1 MSYAFVDDGIVGYI
15 ETRTPLS
22 DLVHPDF
29 LPYFIEIPEEL
40 EGIVQPGWLY
50 EDGGFKEPPTP
61 EPEPEPEPSETPT
74 YEELLSMYS
83 AIERGLTT

>member
-1 MSYAFVDDGIVGYI
+1 MSYAFVDDGTVGYI

-29 LPYFIEIPEEL
+29 LPYYIEIPTEL
-40 EGIVQPGWLY
+40 EEIIEPGWLY
-50 EDGGFKEPPTP
+50 EEGVFKEPPPP
-61 EPEPEPEPSETPT
+61 EPDPEEPSDLPS

>member
-29 LPYFIEIPEEL
+29 LPYFIEIPSEF
-40 EGIVQPGWLY
+40 EGVVEPGWLY
-50 EDGGFKEPPTP
+50 EDGTFKEPP
-61 EPEPEPEPSETPT
+61 EPEPPEPSDLPT
-74 YEELLSMYS
+74 YEELLTMYS

>member
-29 LPYFIEIPEEL
+29 LPYFIEIPSEF
-40 EGIVQPGWLY
+40 EGVVESGWLY
-50 EDGGFKEPPTP
+50 EDGTFKEPP
-61 EPEPEPEPSETPT
+61 EPEPLEPSDLPT
-74 YEELLSMYS
+74 YEELLTMAQ
-83 AIERGLTT
+83 AIERGMTT

>member
-1 MSYAFVDDGIVGYI
+1 MSYAFVNSGVVGYI

-29 LPYFIEIPEEL
+29 LPYFVEIPDDMTDK
-40 EGIVQPGWLY
+40 VQPGWLY
-50 EDGGFKEPPTP
+50 EDGTFKEPPPP
-61 EPEPEPEPSETPT
+61 EPDKPSTLPT
-74 YEELLSMYS
+74 YEELLTMAQ